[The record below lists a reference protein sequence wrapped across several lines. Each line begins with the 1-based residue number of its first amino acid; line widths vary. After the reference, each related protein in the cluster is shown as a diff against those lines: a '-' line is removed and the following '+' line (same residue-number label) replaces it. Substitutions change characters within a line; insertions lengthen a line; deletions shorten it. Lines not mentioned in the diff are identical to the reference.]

1 LEGLRVLIAEDEPIS
16 RLMLQRAVQ
25 QSGHQCQA
33 ATNGAEAWEL
43 FQAAEF
49 EVIITDWMMPLLD
62 GLELCQRVR
71 AQPKATYTYLI
82 LLTSLGDKAHFV
94 EGMEAGAD
102 DYLAKPFDPEEL
114 RARLIAAARVTALH
128 QRLAEQN
135 AELAELNLALAESAR
150 TDPLTGLSN
159 RLRLWEDLRRVHSQF
174 ERYGHQYAVA
184 LWDVD
189 HFKAYNDHFGH
200 SGGDEALCAVARTI
214 AAEARTGDRA
224 YRYGGEE
231 FFVLLVGQLE
241 DGAIMAMNRIREA
254 VQSLAIPHPGNMP
267 SGVLTISG
275 GIAIAHKALKR
286 SPEHLIQDAD
296 AALYRAKD
304 AGRNRV
310 VAFTS
315 TPGVI

>member
-1 LEGLRVLIAEDEPIS
+1 MDGLRVLIAEDEPIS
-16 RLMLQRAVQ
+16 CLMLERAVR
-25 QSGHQCQA
+25 QSGHDCQA

-49 EVIITDWMMPLLD
+49 DVIITDWMMPLLD

-82 LLTSLGDKAHFV
+82 LLTSLSDKDHLV
-94 EGMEAGAD
+94 QGMEAGAD

-128 QRLAEQN
+128 RQLAEQN
-135 AELAELNLALAESAR
+135 TKLAELNSALAESAR

-159 RLRLWEDLRRVHSQF
+159 RLRLWEDLQRVHAEF
-174 ERYGHQYAVA
+174 ARYGHQYAVA

-189 HFKAYNDHFGH
+189 HFKAYNDRFGH
-200 SGGDEALCAVARTI
+200 SGGDAALCAVARTI
-214 AAEARTGDRA
+214 AAEARSTDHA

-231 FFVLLVGQLE
+231 FFVLLVGQIE
-241 DGAIMAMNRIREA
+241 DGAITAMNRIREA
-254 VQSLAIPHPGNMP
+254 VQSLAIPHPDNMP
-267 SGVLTISG
+267 SGVLTVSG
-275 GIAIAHKALKR
+275 GIAIAHETLNQ
-286 SPEHLIQDAD
+286 SPERLIQDAD

-310 VAFTS
+310 ES
-315 TPGVI
+315 RLPPR